1 MLSRLNHMMIQK
13 LYGLIR
19 VEKSI
24 KYEANQHAK
33 IDSLLKVKRLVVNS
47 NKISKTVK
55 PLFANKT
62 N

>member
-1 MLSRLNHMMIQK
+1 MIPK
-13 LYGLIR
+13 LYRLIR

-24 KYEANQHAK
+24 KYEANQSVR
-33 IDSLLKVKRLVVNS
+33 IDSQLKVKRIVVNS
-47 NKISKTVK
+47 INISITVK